1 MWNLLSDTIYIL
13 VREFCVIISNLQV
26 QYENLIAETALLQ

>member
-1 MWNLLSDTIYIL
+1 MWNLLSDTTDIL

-26 QYENLIAETALLQ
+26 QYGNLIAEAALL